1 MNCIWMRK
9 FEIQA
14 QILLPFLFKNL
25 AAMNYW
31 FVFFSMFQIWN
42 YFLSFAEDIQFP
54 KLFLEMY

>member
-1 MNCIWMRK
+1 MKK

-14 QILLPFLFKNL
+14 QILLSFLFKNL
-25 AAMNYW
+25 AAINYW
-31 FVFFSMFQIWN
+31 FVFFSKFQIWN